1 MNSLAKIYCLFLILT
16 LNYKIFSQEV
26 LDKIIAV
33 VDNEIITLSELNF
46 QTTLLAFQRQIPV
59 TPALQKKV
67 LDILIQEKL
76 LIAQAIVD
84 SINVSDDEVNK
95 QLEYQIQYFI
105 RQYGSKEAVEKAYGM
120 SLERIKRELKEEVRK
135 NLLAQKA
142 QEKNFA
148 SIEISRREVE
158 EFYEVYK
165 DSVGFLPPK
174 YTLSRILVN
183 PKKSERIKNKYREF
197 AEKILDSLKN
207 GADFEEMAKKY
218 SEDPGTAKEG
228 GNLGWAKKGIF
239 YPEFEAAAF
248 RLNIGEY
255 SGIVETPVGY
265 HIIQLLDKK
274 GESIN
279 ARHILVRIK
288 VDEETE
294 LQAIEFLS
302 DIRDSI
308 IEGANDFEYYAKKYS
323 DDKESAKFGGFI
335 GNLEENQI
343 EEKILENISKL
354 KQGDISYPIRI
365 DLPNGDYAYQIIKII
380 NKLPQRKPT
389 LENDYEEIKN
399 LALIH
404 KKQKAFEKW
413 LTELK
418 SKIYLKINL

>member
-165 DSVGFLPPK
+165 DSVGLLPPK

-183 PKKSERIKNKYREF
+183 PKKIRKNK
-197 AEKILDSLKN
+197 K
-207 GADFEEMAKKY
+207 
-218 SEDPGTAKEG
+218 
-228 GNLGWAKKGIF
+228 
-239 YPEFEAAAF
+239 
-248 RLNIGEY
+248 
-255 SGIVETPVGY
+255 
-265 HIIQLLDKK
+265 
-274 GESIN
+274 
-279 ARHILVRIK
+279 
-288 VDEETE
+288 
-294 LQAIEFLS
+294 
-302 DIRDSI
+302 
-308 IEGANDFEYYAKKYS
+308 
-323 DDKESAKFGGFI
+323 
-335 GNLEENQI
+335 
-343 EEKILENISKL
+343 
-354 KQGDISYPIRI
+354 
-365 DLPNGDYAYQIIKII
+365 
-380 NKLPQRKPT
+380 
-389 LENDYEEIKN
+389 
-399 LALIH
+399 
-404 KKQKAFEKW
+404 
-413 LTELK
+413 
-418 SKIYLKINL
+418 